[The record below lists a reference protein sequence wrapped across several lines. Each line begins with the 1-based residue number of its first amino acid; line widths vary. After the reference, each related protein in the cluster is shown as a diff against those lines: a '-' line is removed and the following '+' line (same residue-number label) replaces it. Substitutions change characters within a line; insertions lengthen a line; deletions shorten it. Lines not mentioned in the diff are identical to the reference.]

1 MKITIECEPKE
12 IADLVTGI
20 TKPTTPLSDKN
31 REALQKQFDAYQERF
46 DKELSYGD
54 NVSESLKPITEI
66 MLDIIQWL

>member
-20 TKPTTPLSDKN
+20 TKPTIRLSDSN
-31 REALQKQFDAYQERF
+31 REALQKQFNAYQERF
-46 DKELSYGD
+46 DKEVSSCGI
-54 NVSESLKPITEI
+54 VSEDLKPITAV